1 MPLAGTNMNL
11 FSNSL
16 LMKAMAQESGYG
28 YESSDGKKDRSY
40 YSTDD
45 DYKYECQTG
54 SFKGFYVG
62 SADFCDPKKFH
73 DDKPIVLNT
82 EKVVCV

>member
-28 YESSDGKKDRSY
+28 YESRLMGRK
-40 YSTDD
+40 TDLIIQPTMTTNMNVRQVHS
-45 DYKYECQTG
+45 KG
-54 SFKGFYVG
+54 SM
-62 SADFCDPKKFH
+62 
-73 DDKPIVLNT
+73 
-82 EKVVCV
+82 